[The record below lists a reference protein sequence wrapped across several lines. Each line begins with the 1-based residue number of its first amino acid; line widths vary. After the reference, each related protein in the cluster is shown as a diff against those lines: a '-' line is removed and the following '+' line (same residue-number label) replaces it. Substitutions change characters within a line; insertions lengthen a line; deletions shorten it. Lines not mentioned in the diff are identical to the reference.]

1 MPELSYL
8 PRIILASASPRRI
21 ELLTSAG
28 ISFETEAADIEE
40 PIIPG
45 VPPEKLVAQH
55 AQAKAFEIAQRHPD
69 ALVIGADTL
78 VYLKN
83 IPLGKPRDRV
93 HARLMLQDL
102 SGKKHYVYTGV
113 WLISLYHNIGKS
125 FTVQSEVQFLK
136 LSPLDIE
143 NYLALV
149 DPLDKAGSYAAQ
161 EHGERIIHSISGSI
175 SNVIGLPVE
184 RLLQELN
191 LLNEE
196 FSKKT

>member
-83 IPLGKPRDRV
+83 IPLGKP
-93 HARLMLQDL
+93 RLMLQDL